1 LSNLTNSFARNQPG
15 YLLNDTQVGAL
26 NSLAQ
31 VAPLLCVL
39 LVTRIWQD
47 APRMLAAARRGRAA
61 SQSTVAH
68 VAAAH
73 EMDHRS

>member
-1 LSNLTNSFARNQPG
+1 
-15 YLLNDTQVGAL
+15 LNDTQVGVI

-31 VAPLLCVL
+31 IAPLLCVL

-47 APRMLAAARRGRAA
+47 APRLLVATRRGRAA
-61 SQSTVAH
+61 SRSTNAR

-73 EMDHRS
+73 EMDQRS